1 MKILILS
8 RDANYYSTK
17 RLVAEARKLRH
28 QVVVVNPADC
38 NISIGSTH
46 GVYGAKGSTL
56 RSKFTLP
63 PVRASLA
70 KGGSAANVLY
80 ALRSTLDLASFDV
93 VIPRIGI
100 IGIDYALLV
109 AHQLEF
115 MGKPMLNSA
124 RSLDYAKNKF
134 LSLQIL
140 AKSGI
145 PVPETLMLRATN
157 LPNQTTTQTGHNPQS
172 IKDAI
177 KRLGGL
183 PVVMK
188 LFRGSQG
195 KGVMLGENLASVES
209 ILTAVW
215 AIGFD
220 IILQKYLKET
230 KGEDIRVLVLG
241 NQVIAT
247 MKRTPAK
254 GDFRSNIH
262 QGGSVKKVVITE
274 KEKQL
279 ALNSA
284 RALGL
289 KLAGIDIMRTN
300 KGPLV
305 LEVNASPG
313 FEGLEKITGLNIAR
327 KIIDFATTLNV

>member
-8 RDANYYSTK
+8 RDKNYYSTK
-17 RLVAEARKLRH
+17 RLVAEAQKLRH
-28 QVVVVNPADC
+28 KAVVVNPLQCD
-38 NISIGSTH
+38 ISL
-46 GVYGAKGSTL
+46 GSTL
-56 RSKFTLP
+56 GVYPSGTPRSTLH
-63 PVRASLA
+63 AS
-70 KGGSAANVLY
+70 
-80 ALRSTLDLASFDV
+80 RSTLDLASFDL

-124 RSLDYAKNKF
+124 RSLSYAKNKF

-145 PVPETLMLRATN
+145 PVPATLMTRS
-157 LPNQTTTQTGHNPQS
+157 PTT
-172 IKDAI
+172 IKDAV
-177 KRLGGL
+177 KKLGGPANGGTGL
-183 PVVMK
+183 PVVLK

-209 ILTAVW
+209 ILTSVW

-230 KGEDIRVLVLG
+230 KGEDIRVLVL
-241 NQVIAT
+241 NNEVIAA
-247 MKRTPAK
+247 MKRTPAQ

-262 QGGSVKKVVITE
+262 QGGTMKKVAITVE
-274 KEKQL
+274 EKQM
-279 ALNSA
+279 ALRAS

-289 KLAGIDIMRTN
+289 KIAGVDIMRAKN
-300 KGPLV
+300 GPLV

-313 FEGLEKITGLNIAR
+313 FEGLEKVTGINIAK
-327 KIIDFATTLNV
+327 KIVEYACRLI

>member
-8 RDANYYSTK
+8 RGKNYYSTK
-17 RLVAEARKLRH
+17 RLVAEARRLRH
-28 QVVVVNPADC
+28 KIVVVNPADC
-38 NISIGSTH
+38 NISLTPKRP
-46 GVYGAKGSTL
+46 Y
-56 RSKFTLP
+56 FT
-63 PVRASLA
+63 ATANKQNLA
-70 KGGSAANVLY
+70 G
-80 ALRSTLDLASFDV
+80 FDV

-124 RSLDYAKNKF
+124 RSLDYTKNKF

-145 PVPETLMLRATN
+145 PVPETLMTHSHATVKE
-157 LPNQTTTQTGHNPQS
+157 T
-172 IKDAI
+172 IK
-177 KRLGGL
+177 KLGGL
-183 PVVMK
+183 PVVLK

-195 KGVMLGENLASVES
+195 KGVMLGENIASVDS

-230 KGEDIRVLVLG
+230 RGEDIRILVLG
-241 NQVIAT
+241 NEVIAS

-262 QGGSVKKVVITE
+262 QGGSVRKVVITE
-274 KEKQL
+274 KEKQM
-279 ALNSA
+279 ALNA
-284 RALGL
+284 TRALGL
-289 KLAGIDIMRTN
+289 KLAGIDIMRTR

-305 LEVNASPG
+305 LEVNSSPG

-327 KIIDFATTLNV
+327 KIVDFATTLII

>member
-8 RDANYYSTK
+8 RDKNYYSTK
-17 RLVAEARKLRH
+17 RLVAEAQKLRH
-28 QVVVVNPADC
+28 KAVVVNPLQCD
-38 NISIGSTH
+38 ISL
-46 GVYGAKGSTL
+46 GSTL
-56 RSKFTLP
+56 GVYPAPIPKDRCGTPRSTLHA
-63 PVRASLA
+63 RSLSRP
-70 KGGSAANVLY
+70 G
-80 ALRSTLDLASFDV
+80 RDSTLDLASFDLI
-93 VIPRIGI
+93 IPRIGI

-115 MGKPMLNSA
+115 MGKVMLNSA
-124 RSLDYAKNKF
+124 RSLSYAKNKF

-140 AKSGI
+140 CRSGI
-145 PVPETLMLRATN
+145 PVPETLMTRSPAT
-157 LPNQTTTQTGHNPQS
+157 
-172 IKDAI
+172 IKEAI

-183 PVVMK
+183 PVVLK

-195 KGVMLGENLASVES
+195 KGVMLGENIASVDS

-230 KGEDIRVLVLG
+230 RGEDIRILVLG
-241 NQVIAT
+241 NEVIAT

-262 QGGSVKKVVITE
+262 QGGSVKKVVITAE
-274 KEKQL
+274 EKQM
-279 ALNSA
+279 ALTA
-284 RALGL
+284 CRALGL
-289 KLAGIDIMRTN
+289 KLAGIDIMRTR

-313 FEGLEKITGLNIAR
+313 FEGMEKITGINIAR
-327 KIIDFATTLNV
+327 KIVEYATTLII

>member
-8 RDANYYSTK
+8 RDANYYSTQ
-17 RLVAEARKLRH
+17 RLVAEAQKMRH
-28 QVVVVNPADC
+28 KAVVVNPADC
-38 NISIGSTH
+38 NISLTPKQPYFI
-46 GVYGAKGSTL
+46 
-56 RSKFTLP
+56 
-63 PVRASLA
+63 ASANKLNLA
-70 KGGSAANVLY
+70 
-80 ALRSTLDLASFDV
+80 DFDI

-124 RSLDYAKNKF
+124 RSLDYTKNKF

-145 PVPETLMLRATN
+145 PVPDTLMLRTTRSAQVPRNPATV
-157 LPNQTTTQTGHNPQS
+157 
-172 IKDAI
+172 KDAI
-177 KRLGGL
+177 KQLGGL
-183 PVVMK
+183 PVVLK

-230 KGEDIRVLVLG
+230 KGEDIRVLVLN

-254 GDFRSNIH
+254 NDFRSNIH

-274 KEKQL
+274 KEKQMV
-279 ALNSA
+279 LNA
-284 RALGL
+284 TRALGL
-289 KLAGIDIMRTN
+289 KLAGIDIMRTR

-313 FEGLEKITGLNIAR
+313 FEGLEKVTGLNIAR
-327 KIIDFATTLNV
+327 KIVDFSTTLII

>member
-8 RDANYYSTK
+8 RGKNYYSTK
-17 RLVAEARKLRH
+17 RLVAEAQKLRH
-28 QVVVVNPADC
+28 KAVVVNPADC
-38 NISIGSTH
+38 NISLMQKQP
-46 GVYGAKGSTL
+46 Y
-56 RSKFTLP
+56 FT
-63 PVRASLA
+63 ATANKHNLA
-70 KGGSAANVLY
+70 G
-80 ALRSTLDLASFDV
+80 FDV

-115 MGKPMLNSA
+115 MGKPMLNSS
-124 RSLDYAKNKF
+124 RSLDYTKNKF

-145 PVPETLMLRATN
+145 PVPPTLMTRSPATV
-157 LPNQTTTQTGHNPQS
+157 
-172 IKDAI
+172 KDAI
-177 KRLGGL
+177 KQLGGL
-183 PVVMK
+183 PVVLK

-195 KGVMLGENLASVES
+195 KGVMLGENIASVDS

-230 KGEDIRVLVLG
+230 RGEDIRVLVMN

-254 GDFRSNIH
+254 NDFRSNIH
-262 QGGSVKKVVITE
+262 QGGSIKKVVITE
-274 KEKQL
+274 AEKQM
-279 ALNSA
+279 ALNA
-284 RALGL
+284 TRALGL
-289 KLAGIDIMRTN
+289 KLAGIDLMRTRT
-300 KGPLV
+300 GPLV

-313 FEGLEKITGLNIAR
+313 FEGMEKITGINIAR
-327 KIIDFATTLNV
+327 KIINFATTLNV

>member
-8 RDANYYSTK
+8 RGKDYYSTQ
-17 RLVAEARKLRH
+17 RLVAEALKLRH
-28 QVVVVNPADC
+28 KAVVVNPLECD
-38 NISIGSTH
+38 ISLGMTH
-46 GVYGAKGSTL
+46 DARRTTHDAQHKTL
-56 RSKFTLP
+56 NLS
-63 PVRASLA
+63 
-70 KGGSAANVLY
+70 
-80 ALRSTLDLASFDV
+80 SFDI

-145 PVPETLMLRATN
+145 PVPATLMLRTLRSAQV
-157 LPNQTTTQTGHNPQS
+157 PHNPTTV
-172 IKDAI
+172 KNAI
-177 KRLGGL
+177 KQLGGL
-183 PVVMK
+183 PVVLK

-195 KGVMLGENLASVES
+195 KGVMLGENIASVDS

-230 KGEDIRVLVLG
+230 KGEDIRVLVL
-241 NQVIAT
+241 NNEVIAA

-262 QGGSVKKVVITE
+262 QGGSVKKVAITAQ
-274 KEKQL
+274 EKQL
-279 ALNSA
+279 AINA
-284 RALGL
+284 TRALGL
-289 KLAGIDIMRTN
+289 KLSGIDIMRTKN
-300 KGPLV
+300 GPLV

-313 FEGLEKITGLNIAR
+313 FEGLEKVTGLNIAR
-327 KIIDFATTLNV
+327 RIVDFTTTLNV